1 MSRDE
6 VIGAIRQTKEE
17 LGHVPTLKELNLK
30 TGVGAYD
37 IRRNFGVYA
46 EALQA
51 CGLERGGSG

>member
-30 TGVGAYD
+30 TGVG
-37 IRRNFGVYA
+37 
-46 EALQA
+46 
-51 CGLERGGSG
+51 GL